1 MSLELE
7 EVLAAGRETSAPAA
21 DELTA
26 DTELSR
32 DLTLGPAP
40 DVDRDR
46 GLEDEL
52 ERMNLSRDRVAGE
65 DALAT
70 TAVDAAGEDHPER
83 TVRAF
88 PRGEPALD
96 PGLREPDSGAAAAR
110 TRTATQKVVP
120 LRSNGD
126 GVAARLDSR
135 YVNHVLLDD
144 PATPVKEQR
153 GVVFYVR
160 GTAANCPA
168 RAIGGQERYE
178 RDAILNERDSRQV
191 VPSPSAAK
199 NGDPSGASASRNRRA
214 PCRATSVTPNR

>member
-1 MSLELE
+1 MAEQLRAEAGGLERAAEPDDQREHARFARRALASQEGLDPEGCEAHQSRRGRSARHGDQRTMSLELE

-46 GLEDEL
+46 DRGLEDEL

-83 TVRAF
+83 PVRAF

-110 TRTATQKVVP
+110 TRTLTTGGPYRAGVGGWSTRRGAVT
-120 LRSNGD
+120 RST
-126 GVAARLDSR
+126 V
-135 YVNHVLLDD
+135 
-144 PATPVKEQR
+144 
-153 GVVFYVR
+153 
-160 GTAANCPA
+160 
-168 RAIGGQERYE
+168 
-178 RDAILNERDSRQV
+178 
-191 VPSPSAAK
+191 
-199 NGDPSGASASRNRRA
+199 
-214 PCRATSVTPNR
+214 